1 MGGESL
7 GDGPYGIGPVYCAYC
22 NQVRPR
28 GSGTNGRYAGH
39 RDTSPNKS
47 SCVLDGEGG
56 GNAVQL
62 AEWLAG
68 TDRVGL
74 KRVLCLR
81 DRRELSARALDRLD
95 KSPTVYLL
103 ARRASAVDFPFLPGV
118 PCGQDALNTS
128 SRCHS
133 RSSRCGRSI
142 RCAGSAMSCPAWA

>member
-1 MGGESL
+1 VLDACFPGVL
-7 GDGPYGIGPVYCAYC
+7 
-22 NQVRPR
+22 N
-28 GSGTNGRYAGH
+28 
-39 RDTSPNKS
+39 SPHVA
-47 SCVLDGEGG
+47 VLDGEGG

-103 ARRASAVDFPFLPGV
+103 ARRELENYLLDPAAITTVLGPRVPDPAPFP
-118 PCGQDALNTS
+118 
-128 SRCHS
+128 
-133 RSSRCGRSI
+133 
-142 RCAGSAMSCPAWA
+142 

>member
-1 MGGESL
+1 MLVPERTSDQDVL
-7 GDGPYGIGPVYCAYC
+7 GAWFHGVLSS
-22 NQVRPR
+22 PR
-28 GSGTNGRYAGH
+28 VA
-39 RDTSPNKS
+39 
-47 SCVLDGEGG
+47 VLDGEGG

-118 PCGQDALNTS
+118 PCGQDAWNTS

-142 RCAGSAMSCPAWA
+142 RCSGSAMSCPAWA